1 MNIFLIFKTVLL
13 LMFCKLYSFNGTTLG
28 PANSNVSVKA
38 STKPTDYLDHITII
52 AHIANGIT
60 LQAGL
65 MNGTIPINEVV
76 GEMLN
81 LGSANVSDL
90 INYKPDKILELIKK
104 LKEVRQSVAANDKT
118 TKMET
123 RALEWEDY
131 RLRSEFIG
139 DVTNLTG
146 SVEYFEA
153 VENFQRDFNS
163 SLFENTEELFKD
175 FSEHFTVILEN
186 SLTSTLFPNSGYYN
200 LKYFNETF
208 QSLKELLIEIK
219 AFNRTSF
226 DILLNGPNIFKSLDT
241 VIKLSALRKNYFPL
255 YTEDG
260 ENLIKRNIDLASA
273 LSAVNEA
280 SRSDMMTVSKLSDR
294 LVSIPSRKYTSGFSR
309 GLIDMEQLR
318 DGVQNQWFF
327 EMTNATEMDGQSIQK
342 SLEPMLSAFQT
353 MHAVNKKLKVPFPE
367 HTKFQQFKDEP
378 YFIPVNA
385 NSSVDVVKKYE
396 DCDGK
401 GHSDDYRKKG
411 VEFIENV
418 KTVSD
423 WLTAF
428 DNFTRILDL
437 DQLEKDVSA
446 FVKSLNF
453 TDINDQTQSVAEVIE
468 IVKNIRNSTGLKNIQ
483 ESVKGVENQFNAVRL
498 DSLKNDVF
506 PKISD
511 VFRKDENFKKVINV
525 ENSVNKCLQNVK
537 NESLVISEA
546 IKTIQK
552 LRVLDDNLLE
562 SVRQTATSVAQFSD
576 ALPTVTS
583 IPDAMKKGVK
593 NVTLE
598 LNQMSL
604 ESLNQS
610 DGIGI
615 SASALQNIFSLLDLE
630 SSINQ
635 LKSVDGIVKVGIDK
649 SSNKSELKSLWGNHN
664 HDISSLEGAIA
675 KSKDFVSKIDVS
687 KAHTLFSY
695 STPLK
700 NLSTIPDV
708 QIDAVKKSKALEI
721 LISSLVASSV
731 KKRKKRDTKSD
742 LLAAKETLEKI
753 SVLDLQF
760 SSHSTQFQNVPSAF
774 QSFDNFLQLFFASQQ
789 PISAPPPIP
798 QNNGGDVNTGGTGS
812 GTSNGGPIGD
822 TGTVPTGSGT
832 GVGQAAVV
840 GSSTASTVSNESSD
854 FPILFVVIPVV
865 LILVVLVIGG
875 IVFFWNRR
883 REEKC
888 KEKEAEEENEKLI
901 PERKRMEA
909 IKEEE
914 ERVKAEREKVK
925 KEEERLKAEEE
936 KVKVEKEKVKAE
948 EEKVKVE
955 KERNKEKVKAEEERL
970 KAEEEKVKIE
980 KEKVKA
986 EEQKIKAAEEER
998 RKERAED
1005 AKKVKEGQEKIAI
1018 LNAKVQEKEDKSEAR
1033 RKQKEMDNEAE
1044 KLLNV
1049 EKEKEKRKI
1058 IEKWIMSKDY
1068 KDDQRTAKF
1077 CNTTIESVN
1086 ASTIDKDHITE
1097 SYTYLPEDK
1106 HRFPNVPCKPS
1117 TAVEV
1122 IVDGQRV
1129 PIHANWIPTPGHPH
1143 RFIATQGPLTNT
1155 CEDFWMMLMQY
1166 DVEHI
1171 VMFGQKRENLTDMCT
1186 DYFPLWFPFL
1196 SKTKNQLKIG
1206 RFEIKIKNT
1215 EYILNKKINQRTLEV
1230 VDSTGKFATRTLM
1243 HYQYSEW
1250 TGYGVPKSHA
1260 ELFDLMEIV
1269 KKSEKPIVVH
1279 CSNGIGRSMAFIGTE
1294 CLAREVEA
1302 DPTIELTEA
1311 LKHVRE
1317 HRWNG
1322 VQTNSQLYWMTLGTM
1337 YRLIKEYGFDMKMY
1351 EKQMAMFTDV
1361 VNRLLALDTIS
1372 KYSDALCDEKK
1383 SDENRDELVGR
1394 IANVNKR
1401 LAGIGKKK

>member
-65 MNGTIPINEVV
+65 MNGTIQIDEVV

-104 LKEVRQSVAANDKT
+104 LKEVRQKVAANDKT

-123 RALEWEDY
+123 RALEWEEY
-131 RLRSEFIG
+131 RLRSEPIS

-146 SVEYFEA
+146 SVEYFNA
-153 VENFQRDFNS
+153 VENCQTDINS
-163 SLFENTEELFKD
+163 SLFENTAEYLKD
-175 FSEHFTVILEN
+175 
-186 SLTSTLFPNSGYYN
+186 TSFPITGSAK
-200 LKYFNETF
+200 LKVFNETF
-208 QSLKELLIEIK
+208 QSLKVLLTEIK
-219 AFNRTSF
+219 TLNRTSF
-226 DILLNGPNIFKSLDT
+226 DILHNGPNIFKSLDT
-241 VIKLSALRKNYFPL
+241 VIKLSALRQNYIAL
-255 YTEDG
+255 YSKKVEDA
-260 ENLIKRNIDLASA
+260 IKTNIELVSA

-294 LVSIPSRKYTSGFSR
+294 LVSIPSRKYTSGFSLELI
-309 GLIDMEQLR
+309 GLEQLT
-318 DGVQNQWFF
+318 DDVKNQWFF
-327 EMTNATEMDGQSIQK
+327 EMTNATEVDGQSIRK
-342 SLEPMLSAFQT
+342 SLKPIFSAFETLQ
-353 MHAVNKKLKVPFPE
+353 AVNKKLKVPFPE

-385 NSSVDVVKKYE
+385 NSSVDVMEKYE
-396 DCDGK
+396 GCDHEGRK
-401 GHSDDYRKKG
+401 YSDDYRSKG
-411 VEFIENV
+411 IEFINNV
-418 KTVSD
+418 KIVSD
-423 WLTAF
+423 HFTAF
-428 DNFTRILDL
+428 YNFTQTLDL
-437 DQLEKDVSA
+437 DQLETDVAA
-446 FVKSLNF
+446 FVESLNF
-453 TDINDQTQSVAEVIE
+453 TDINNRTQSEMEVIE
-468 IVKNIRNSTGLKNIQ
+468 IVKNIRSNNISLTKIQ
-483 ESVKGVENQFNAVRL
+483 ESVKGIENQFKAVRL

-506 PKISD
+506 SKISD
-511 VFRKDENFKKVINV
+511 VFRKDENLKKVITAEIN
-525 ENSVNKCLQNVK
+525 VNKCLQNLK

-546 IKTIQK
+546 LKTIQK
-552 LRVLDDNLLE
+552 LRLLDDKLLE
-562 SVRQTATSVAQFSD
+562 SVQQSATSVAQFSD
-576 ALPTVTS
+576 ALPTVKS

-610 DGIGI
+610 DGIGH
-615 SASALQNIFSLLDLE
+615 SASALRSVFSLLDLE
-630 SSINQ
+630 SSINK
-635 LKSVDGIVKVGIDK
+635 LKGVDGIVRVEIDK
-649 SSNKSELKSLWGNHN
+649 AADKSELQSLWGNHN

-675 KSKDFVSKIDVS
+675 KSKDFLSKIDVS
-687 KAHTLFSY
+687 NVHTLSSY

-700 NLSTIPDV
+700 NLASIPDV

-721 LISSLVASSV
+721 LIGSLVASSV
-731 KKRKKRDTKSD
+731 KRRKKRYTKSD
-742 LLAAKETLEKI
+742 LLAVKETLEKI
-753 SVLDLQF
+753 AVLDLQF

-789 PISAPPPIP
+789 TISVPPPNP
-798 QNNGGDVNTGGTGS
+798 QSNSGGVNTGGTGNGNGS
-812 GTSNGGPIGD
+812 GGPSGD
-822 TGTVPTGSGT
+822 TGTGPTGSGT
-832 GVGQAAVV
+832 GTGAAAAV
-840 GSSTASTVSNESSD
+840 GSSTVSTVSDESSD

-865 LILVVLVIGG
+865 LILVALVIGG
-875 IVFFWNRR
+875 IVFIWYRK
-883 REEKC
+883 REEKR

-901 PERKRMEA
+901 AERERMRA

-925 KEEERLKAEEE
+925 KEEERL
-936 KVKVEKEKVKAE
+936 KAE

-986 EEQKIKAAEEER
+986 EEQKIKSAEEER

-1005 AKKVKEGQEKIAI
+1005 AKKVKEGQEKIAM
-1018 LNAKVQEKEDKSEAR
+1018 LNAENQERKDRSEAR

-1044 KLLNV
+1044 KLLKVKKV
-1049 EKEKEKRKI
+1049 EL
-1058 IEKWIMSKDY
+1058 WTMSLPN
-1068 KDDQRTAKF
+1068 KDDHKPAKF
-1077 CNTTIESVN
+1077 YNTTIENVN
-1086 ASTIDKDHITE
+1086 VTTIDKDHITE
-1097 SYTYLPEDK
+1097 SYAYLPEDK
-1106 HRFPNVPCKPS
+1106 HRYPTVPCKPS

-1122 IVDGQRV
+1122 IVDGKRA
-1129 PIHANWIPTPGHPH
+1129 PIHANWVPTPGHPH
-1143 RFIATQGPLTNT
+1143 RFIATQSPINAT
-1155 CEDFWMMLMQY
+1155 CEDFWAMCMQY
-1166 DVEHI
+1166 EVEHI
-1171 VMFGQKRENLTDMCT
+1171 VMVGRKVEYWKNIHN
-1186 DYFPLWFPFL
+1186 DYLPMWPRNDL
-1196 SKTKNQLKIG
+1196 QVG
-1206 RFEIKIKNT
+1206 RFMIKMTNMDFIVQKN
-1215 EYILNKKINQRTLEV
+1215 IMRRSFKV
-1230 VDSTGKFATRTLM
+1230 ADSTGKFAARTLT
-1243 HYQYSEW
+1243 HYQYSQWAER
-1250 TGYGVPKSHA
+1250 GVPKSHV
-1260 ELFDLMEIV
+1260 ETYELMEMV

-1294 CLAREVEA
+1294 YLARQVEA

-1311 LKHVRE
+1311 LKHLHE

-1337 YRLIKEYGFDMKMY
+1337 YRLIKEYGFDMKIY
-1351 EKQMAMFTDV
+1351 DQQMAMFNDV
-1361 VNRLLALDTIS
+1361 VKRLEALDRIS

-1383 SDENRDELVGR
+1383 SNENKEEL
-1394 IANVNKR
+1394 ANVNKR
-1401 LAGIGKKK
+1401 LAGIEKKK